1 MLTKPVGYSL
11 AWWPGQRTISQ
22 QVHMDMKDGLTGFLI
37 TVHYQPVAIIADSSL
52 AGDKLRGTEKFTH
65 DQVVIVDDI
74 INGRDMFFRDNKKV
88 HRCLRINIVERQHVI
103 IFINDIGRYLTVS
116 YLAE

>member
-1 MLTKPVGYSL
+1 
-11 AWWPGQRTISQ
+11 
-22 QVHMDMKDGLTGFLI
+22 MKDGLTGLLI
-37 TVHYQPVAIIADSSL
+37 TVHHQPVPVIADAPL
-52 AGDKLRGTEKFTH
+52 VRDKLRGTKKFTH

-88 HRCLRINIVERQHVI
+88 HGSLRVNIIEGEHVI
-103 IFINDIGRYLTVS
+103 IFKNDIGRYFAIS